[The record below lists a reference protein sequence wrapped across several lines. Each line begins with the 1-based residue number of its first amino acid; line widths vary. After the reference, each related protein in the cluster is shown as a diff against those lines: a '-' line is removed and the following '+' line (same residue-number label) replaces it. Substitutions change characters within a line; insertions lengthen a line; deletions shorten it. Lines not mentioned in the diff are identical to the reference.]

1 MFDDIYLETDEEVT
15 SAIDKIK
22 KSKKKKVAISLPRNA
37 VLGQSIVNLKLLYKE
52 AVALGKVVALVSP
65 DKVTRGLA
73 DRVGYP
79 VFETMKSVD
88 FKGIAEPEGPDDDAA
103 NNEAEAA
110 PTLTRQRFDGAKA
123 EPEKNEEDE
132 ISEEE
137 TTDAGKDEPEESVDN
152 DPDEKEHDDSPPLHA
167 DHKESS
173 AKASGGMIPTRGN
186 LRFFRQQKRKAVLKP
201 LLIVGIAL
209 ILAGV
214 SALVAIPTAQ
224 VNLTVAA
231 QPFQDTV
238 RSTVDSS
245 ATTLDKDRAILPG
258 KSVTAT
264 QETRSSAKA
273 SGKKDIGTKATG
285 TVTLTNAW
293 DSSEKAFAAGTTL
306 RAKNGNEYV
315 LASAVTIPGATSTV
329 SGGQSVITPGTK
341 DAKVE
346 ASAPGDAYN
355 IAPTTFTI
363 PSLSKSQQEKIYG
376 TSVSAFTGGAS
387 SVVTVVTEGDITKLT
402 DAVKAQ
408 NKTEGLA
415 ALKAQTADSVVLEAA
430 IQTVSQDIVSA
441 TAADTQAESLE
452 VVVKGTYRVITYTA
466 ADYDLLV
473 RGALTNKI
481 PQGHVLVTEGEGVKL
496 DTSKVELNLVSDTKL
511 ELTTNIQAFTIADFS
526 QTALARSLVGA
537 NPKSLESIAS
547 KYVPIKASEV
557 MVAPRWF
564 PRLPYWSSHIK
575 IKYNYVATPL

>member
-15 SAIDKIK
+15 SAIDKIR

-88 FKGIAEPEGPDDDAA
+88 FKGIPELEDTEDGEGEKP
-103 NNEAEAA
+103 EAVA
-110 PTLTRQRFDGAKA
+110 PTLTRQRFDGTK
-123 EPEKNEEDE
+123 EDPK
-132 ISEEE
+132 
-137 TTDAGKDEPEESVDN
+137 KDEEAEADDEATPDTDKDDQDEPVEKDDTKEERDPRPMHTDHTEPSVKN
-152 DPDEKEHDDSPPLHA
+152 
-167 DHKESS
+167 
-173 AKASGGMIPTRGN
+173 SGGMIPTRGN

-209 ILAGV
+209 IVAGV
-214 SALVAIPTAQ
+214 SALVAIPTAA
-224 VNLTVAA
+224 VTLTVAA

-245 ATTLDKDRAILPG
+245 VTAMDNERAILPG

-273 SGKKDIGTKATG
+273 TGKKDVGTKATG

-315 LASAVTIPGATSTV
+315 LATAVTIPGATSTV

-355 IAPTTFTI
+355 IAPTTFTF
-363 PSLSKSQQEKIYG
+363 PSLSKAQQEKIYG
-376 TSVSAFTGGAS
+376 TSSAAFTGGTS
-387 SVVTVVTEGDITKLT
+387 SVVTIVTEGDITKLT
-402 DAVKAQ
+402 DAVKTQ

-415 ALKAQTADSVVLEAA
+415 ALKAQTADAVVLEAA

-452 VVVKGTYRVITYTA
+452 VVVKGAYRVITYSA
-466 ADYDLLV
+466 SDYDQLI

-526 QTALARSLVGA
+526 QTALARSFVGA
-537 NPKSLESIAS
+537 SPKSVESIAS
-547 KYVPIKASEV
+547 KYVPVKASEV
-557 MVAPRWF
+557 SVSPQWF

-575 IKYNYVATPL
+575 IKYNYVATPQ